1 MGDKYGV
8 GGDPA
13 CYPGTDVLQNRL
25 GLRDPEL
32 LAAAEAELAAIAVE
46 HVEIDGP
53 PFDFPYLCALH
64 RQLFGEVYEWAGEI
78 RAVDI
83 SKGSTRF
90 CTVSRI
96 VPEATRLLDELAGAQ
111 YFLGL
116 DRQSLVRCSAELYG
130 ELNMVHPF
138 RDGNGRTLRLFLE
151 HVIVACGHGVA
162 WGPMD
167 REEWISACIAAV
179 DCNYEPL
186 ITLLDRCIGSA
197 ITDG

>member
-1 MGDKYGV
+1 MRDKYGV

-25 GLRDPEL
+25 GLHDPEL

-46 HVEIDGP
+46 HVEIEGP
-53 PFDFPYLCALH
+53 PFDFPYLCRLH

-78 RAVDI
+78 RGVDI
-83 SKGSTRF
+83 SKGGTRF

-96 VPEATRLLDELAGAQ
+96 VPEAIRLLDELAGAQ
-111 YFLGL
+111 CFLGL
-116 DRQSLVRCSAELYG
+116 DRQSLVRRSAELYG

-167 REEWISACIAAV
+167 REEWITACIAAA
-179 DCNYEPL
+179 DCDYEPL
-186 ITLLDRCIGSA
+186 IALLDRCIGNA